1 MIMKATKITLGFILF
16 LLVIGGNA
24 IVSITAMCTALGWLY
39 YEESKSFRYGKKGI
53 H

>member
-1 MIMKATKITLGFILF
+1 MKTMKIFLGLVLF